1 MNKTSVLMVV
11 TSVVLAGMCGCGSKG
26 PATTGFLSD
35 YSQLKAESDSSYRYL
50 DKAVFGSYRG
60 FIVDPVT
67 THFKEGAKAIEMKS
81 EGKLTEQNMADLTN
95 YFHDVIVKAIT
106 DAGCQVE
113 YKPGLGIARVR
124 VAITDIQ
131 ETGALNALPQASLLG
146 VGVGGAA
153 MEAEFVDSQTG
164 KQIAAVVES
173 QKGSRVPF
181 SNLGEWGTAKGV
193 MDGWAKRLKERLDE
207 GKGK

>member
-11 TSVVLAGMCGCGSKG
+11 ASVVLAGMCGCGPKG
-26 PATTGFLSD
+26 PTETGFLSD

-67 THFKEGAKAIEMKS
+67 VHFKEGAKAIEMKS

-106 DAGCQVE
+106 EAGCQVE

-124 VAITDIQ
+124 VAISDIQ
-131 ETGALNALPQASLLG
+131 ETSAMNALPQASLLG

-173 QKGSRVPF
+173 QKGGRMPF

-193 MDGWAKRLKERLDE
+193 MDGWAKRLKERLEE

>member
-1 MNKTSVLMVV
+1 MVV
-11 TSVVLAGMCGCGSKG
+11 ASVVLACICGCGDSKG
-26 PATTGFLSD
+26 PVTTGFLSD
-35 YSQLKAESDSSYRYL
+35 YSKLKAASDESYRYS
-50 DKAVFGSYRG
+50 DKAVFGSYKS

-67 THFKEGAKAIEMKS
+67 VHFKEGAKAIDMKS

-95 YFHDVIVKAIT
+95 YFHDVLVKAIT
-106 DAGCQVE
+106 DAGCQIE
-113 YKPGLGIARVR
+113 YRPALGVARVR
-124 VAITDIQ
+124 VAITDIE
-131 ETGALNALPQASLLG
+131 ETSALNALPQASLLG

-164 KQIAAVVES
+164 KQIAAVVET
-173 QKGSRVPF
+173 QKGGRVPF

-207 GKGK
+207 AKAK